1 MVVPSPRVNCHTNA
15 RCFSL
20 SLSLSNAAPTSA
32 VRSRARTSCGPLST
46 THNLEGSP
54 RRFSQVA
61 RATVIHRGH
70 PSSRDTPGKAPSTI
84 PRSRATLRANE
95 SRSLL
100 YFFTSVSPTF
110 LASPLR
116 CFFSLCP
123 SLSRSRALSLYLS
136 STRTFRPLFS
146 YVAISFSS
154 TARDRVTFVITS
166 SDGAQRRGRPR
177 ACVRYRAIEPIVLS
191 TVLPPSLYHR

>member
-1 MVVPSPRVNCHTNA
+1 MLIVIQTRGV
-15 RCFSL
+15 SL

-61 RATVIHRGH
+61 RATVIHQGH

-116 CFFSLCP
+116 CLFSLCP
-123 SLSRSRALSLYLS
+123 SLSRSRALSLS
-136 STRTFRPLFS
+136 
-146 YVAISFSS
+146 IS
-154 TARDRVTFVITS
+154 
-166 SDGAQRRGRPR
+166 
-177 ACVRYRAIEPIVLS
+177 
-191 TVLPPSLYHR
+191 LPPEPLDPYSVTLRFLSPPLPGIA